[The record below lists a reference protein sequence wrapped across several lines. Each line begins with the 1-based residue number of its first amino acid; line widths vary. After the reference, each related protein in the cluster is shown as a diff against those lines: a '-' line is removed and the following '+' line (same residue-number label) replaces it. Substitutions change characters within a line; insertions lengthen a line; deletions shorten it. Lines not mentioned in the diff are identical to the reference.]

1 MFSFVFGLQQ
11 SKYSIM
17 EQQELKE
24 LTKAEEQVM
33 QILWELEHAFVKEIV
48 AQFPE
53 PKPAYNTVS
62 TIVRILVSKGFV
74 SYNSYGKSHRYFA
87 VIDKETYKKMI
98 AKKLLHSY
106 FENSP
111 KSMLSFF
118 LQEEQLDIEE
128 LDDILTMI
136 ERQKSQNP

>member
-1 MFSFVFGLQQ
+1 
-11 SKYSIM
+11 M
-17 EQQELKE
+17 EQQQLKE

-62 TIVRILVSKGFV
+62 TIVRILVSKGFI

-87 VIDKETYKKMI
+87 EIDKETYKKMI
-98 AKKLLHSY
+98 AKKLLRSY
-106 FENSP
+106 FEDSP

-118 LQEEQLDIEE
+118 LQEEQLDIKE
-128 LDDILTMI
+128 LDDILKMI
-136 ERQKSQNP
+136 EDQKSQNL